1 MQKYLG
7 VDIGQERVGVAVSDD
22 EGSIAFPL
30 TVLKRQECVE
40 QLLIL
45 IAERDIK
52 TVVFGESFDL
62 EGKKNPI
69 MADVQ
74 KVANAVREKAEVLF
88 EPEQFSTQAAKRLG
102 KGTDAEAATIILQ
115 SYLDRKNR
123 GKEEDIDFD

>member
-7 VDIGQERVGVAVSDD
+7 VDIGQERVGVAISDD

-30 TVLKRQECVE
+30 TALKRQRCIE
-40 QLLIL
+40 QLLAL
-45 IAERDIK
+45 ITERGIK
-52 TVVFGESFDL
+52 AVVFGESLDL
-62 EGKKNPI
+62 DGKKNPI
-69 MADVQ
+69 MTDVQ

-115 SYLDRKNR
+115 SYLDQKNR